1 MDDSGDGCGQEMPW
15 PGGAKPEGASPY
27 DVMDMAG
34 NVWEWVQDD
43 YGLDYYSRA
52 PTENPVNED
61 PDSRLKIVRG
71 GSHADQNPFIH
82 TTTNRV
88 ALDPNQGLDYT
99 VGFRCA
105 GD

>member
-1 MDDSGDGCGQEMPW
+1 MQ
-15 PGGAKPEGASPY
+15 A
-27 DVMDMAG
+27 

-43 YGLDYYSRA
+43 YGLDYYGRA

-61 PDSRLKIVRG
+61 PEANLKILRG

-88 ALDPNQGLDYT
+88 AYDPNQSFDYT
-99 VGFRCA
+99 VGVRCA
-105 GD
+105 SD